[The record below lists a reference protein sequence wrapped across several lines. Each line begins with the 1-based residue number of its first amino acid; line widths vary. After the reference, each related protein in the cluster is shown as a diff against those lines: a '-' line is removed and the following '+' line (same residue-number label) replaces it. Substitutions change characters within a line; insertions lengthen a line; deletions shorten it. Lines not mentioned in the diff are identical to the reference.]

1 MFQGIPKLSV
11 DLGSSVSSVS
21 DPEDISGLSDEAKK
35 KSAKQ
40 GKASGL
46 SESEGSTRCSIVLCL
61 SSSAAFSTEARAVVR
76 GAFGF
81 FVFRFALSA
90 SHS

>member
-1 MFQGIPKLSV
+1 M

-35 KSAKQ
+35 KLAKQ

-81 FVFRFALSA
+81 FVLRFALSA

>member
-1 MFQGIPKLSV
+1 MSV

-35 KSAKQ
+35 KLAKQ

-46 SESEGSTRCSIVLCL
+46 SESEGSTRCSVALSL

-76 GAFGF
+76 GVFGF
-81 FVFRFALSA
+81 FFRVLR
-90 SHS
+90 